1 MYGKF
6 EEYKSFN
13 DIIVTEYE
21 RWLETDEAQQKKLTA
36 LFKKNSNKLSID
48 DWILAMQ
55 SWGIPADAISQITK
69 LEIPGNLYSQI
80 AARQQRIC
88 KAEEVILYDTH
99 SFTPTQ
105 NLYYTNHRKL
115 DFQGKIIGV
124 IPNVK
129 EDKKLNIVLLDQ
141 SAFYPLSGGQQND
154 IGTL

>member
-69 LEIPGNLYSQI
+69 LEIPGNLYS
-80 AARQQRIC
+80 
-88 KAEEVILYDTH
+88 
-99 SFTPTQ
+99 
-105 NLYYTNHRKL
+105 
-115 DFQGKIIGV
+115 
-124 IPNVK
+124 
-129 EDKKLNIVLLDQ
+129 
-141 SAFYPLSGGQQND
+141 
-154 IGTL
+154 